1 MSSEETASEGTE
13 DKITTE
19 DKELK
24 MQTTAE
30 GGINPDKEE
39 DQAKV
44 AEGQEL
50 QVLPENE
57 AEEKEEILLTSTTGP
72 ETTKPKA
79 PSLSSKTKSSSKRVQ
94 PKEMN
99 LTGVSKQLD
108 KQTAQIDKI
117 RLMLQSIQ
125 TRTKT
130 IERQPEL
137 IKQLQSQIKQIQK
150 HVSQIQR
157 SIRTKKK

>member
-1 MSSEETASEGTE
+1 MSSKETASDGTE
-13 DKITTE
+13 DKIITE

-24 MQTTAE
+24 TQTTAE
-30 GGINPDKEE
+30 GSINSDKEDE
-39 DQAKV
+39 QAKV

-57 AEEKEEILLTSTTGP
+57 AEEKEEILLTTAGS
-72 ETTKPKA
+72 ETTKPKV
-79 PSLSSKTKSSSKRVQ
+79 PSLSSKRKSSPKRAQ
-94 PKEMN
+94 PTEMN

-108 KQTAQIDKI
+108 KQTMQINKI

-150 HVSQIQR
+150 HVSEIQKN
-157 SIRTKKK
+157 IRTKKR

>member
-1 MSSEETASEGTE
+1 MSSEETASERTE
-13 DKITTE
+13 DKVTTE

-30 GGINPDKEE
+30 GSINPNKEE
-39 DQAKV
+39 EQAKV

-72 ETTKPKA
+72 ETTKSKA

-94 PKEMN
+94 PTEMN

-108 KQTAQIDKI
+108 KQTVQIDKI

-150 HVSQIQR
+150 HVLQIQK

>member
-24 MQTTAE
+24 MQTAAE
-30 GGINPDKEE
+30 GSINPDKEE
-39 DQAKV
+39 QAKV

-57 AEEKEEILLTSTTGP
+57 AEEKEEILLASTTGP
-72 ETTKPKA
+72 ETTKSKA

-94 PKEMN
+94 PTEMN
-99 LTGVSKQLD
+99 LTSVSKQLD
-108 KQTAQIDKI
+108 KQTVQIDKI

-137 IKQLQSQIKQIQK
+137 IK
-150 HVSQIQR
+150 
-157 SIRTKKK
+157 

>member
-19 DKELK
+19 DKELE

-30 GGINPDKEE
+30 GSINPDKE

-79 PSLSSKTKSSSKRVQ
+79 SSLSSKTKSSSKRVQ

-150 HVSQIQR
+150 HVSQIQK